1 MKGRFDEGLKR
12 MKLGMGVRI
21 ALHVDA
27 QRRKQYALAERIASA
42 QVGWDKHPDR
52 WQILFNSALR
62 EIQQFD
68 QEFEEVG
75 R

>member
-12 MKLGMGVRI
+12 MKLGLRERI
-21 ALHVDA
+21 ALHVDVR
-27 QRRKQYALAERIASA
+27 RRKQYALAERIASA
-42 QVGWDKHPDR
+42 QVEWDKHPDR

-68 QEFEEVG
+68 QEFEEA
-75 R
+75 RR

>member
-1 MKGRFDEGLKR
+1 MTCRFDEGLKR
-12 MKLGMGVRI
+12 MRLGLRVRV
-21 ALHVDA
+21 ALNVDA

-42 QVGWDKHPDR
+42 QVNWKHYPDR

-68 QEFEEVG
+68 QEFEEV
-75 R
+75 RR